1 MCQSI
6 IAHKLFDYVVLA
18 FIFSNCITVALERPK
33 ILQGSLV
40 NPSATCLCVRS
51 YNSFCVVA
59 FCILWGWIHLYY
71 LNGAVSKLL
80 LPLIAPSPRSDCQL
94 SFSTSCLSVQER
106 VFLTISNYIFT
117 AIFVGEM
124 TLKVTFYSLS
134 LYYCQWVLSVVCGC
148 ATQRHLILSCLS
160 PPVSLCLSL
169 SQNWLHLSAP
179 IAQPLSLF
187 LLSWQ
192 FPCCFGE

>member
-40 NPSATCLCVRS
+40 HPSKMCLCACIS
-51 YNSFCVVA
+51 SSFSFCSFCVVA
-59 FCILWGWIHLYY
+59 FWINRMSWFDEFNQLVDFDYFKGALNKVLLHLIF
-71 LNGAVSKLL
+71 SF
-80 LPLIAPSPRSDCQL
+80 PLSDCPSL
-94 SFSTSCLSVQER
+94 YPSSCLFVQER

-124 TLKVTFYSLS
+124 TLKVTFYNQP
-134 LYYCQWVLSVVCGC
+134 LYYYQRVLSVVCAGN
-148 ATQRHLILSCLS
+148 TQRHL
-160 PPVSLCLSL
+160 LCLSFLVCPGFL
-169 SQNWLHLSAP
+169 SFAELT
-179 IAQPLSLF
+179 
-187 LLSWQ
+187 
-192 FPCCFGE
+192 